1 MLQVPGDAM
10 GPAVTYRGAIDVC
23 LCNLDAWRTFGC
35 TGARGLGGVAG
46 VAGSGAVGRWRADA
60 VGTKSFLD
68 YSSDFSCSHGG
79 IG

>member
-10 GPAVTYRGAIDVC
+10 GPAVTYRGTFNVC
-23 LCNLDAWRTFGC
+23 LRNLDARGTVGC
-35 TGARGLGGVAG
+35 AGAEGPGGVSG

-68 YSSDFSCSHGG
+68 YRSDFSCSHGG